1 MPKTD
6 DDETREDETR
16 DDQTGT
22 DDTGQDDADDAAQRD
37 GADDKP
43 DTDATDWKR
52 EARKWERQ
60 AKANAD
66 KAKKLDEIEAANKTE
81 AEKLQAERDRFAQ
94 RAQAATER
102 AVRAEV
108 RSAARDLR
116 FQDPADALRLIGDLS
131 DFTDDD
137 GEVDEDAVTKAL
149 KKIAKDKP
157 YLLKQATTGPSGGD
171 FSGGT
176 RAKSDASSMS
186 VDDFRKARRKRT

>member
-6 DDETREDETR
+6 DDDTREDDTR
-16 DDQTGT
+16 DDQTT
-22 DDTGQDDADDAAQRD
+22 DDTGQDDTDDAAQRD
-37 GADDKP
+37 GDDDKP
-43 DTDATDWKR
+43 GDDSDDWKSK
-52 EARKWERQ
+52 ARKWERQ
-60 AKANAD
+60 AKANAA
-66 KAKKLDEIEAANKTE
+66 KARKLDEIEAANRTE
-81 AEKLQAERDRFAQ
+81 AEKLQAERDQLAQ
-94 RAQAATER
+94 RAKAATDR

-116 FQDPADALRLIGDLS
+116 FQDPADALRLIGDL
-131 DFTDDD
+131 DAFTDDD

-157 YLLKQATTGPSGGD
+157 YLLKQETAAKSGGD

-176 RAKSDASSMS
+176 GAKSDASSMS